1 MSGRYEV
8 VSPQGSELLAVFRYT
23 YPDERAEA
31 ERKAREARL
40 IFKQKRERVGVRHHK
55 EQRT

>member
-8 VSPQGSELLAVFRYT
+8 VSPEGSELLATFRYT

-31 ERKAREARL
+31 ERKAKEARL
-40 IFKQKRERVGVRHHK
+40 YWKTKRERVGVRHHK
-55 EQRT
+55 DGK